1 MNTPRTLLMTL
12 TAAAACLAMAACTT
26 TPPNNATLD
35 EAHSDFRSAQANPQ
49 AVQLA
54 AIELKQAE
62 DALKLA
68 DDAWSRRDSDS
79 DVEHLAYLAKQ
90 RVAIAQAV
98 TVQKSSE
105 QSVENADAARG
116 KVQLA
121 ARTREVSA
129 AEQNAEASQQQANR
143 AEARSSDLEAQLRAL
158 NAKQT
163 DRGVVITIGDVLFDT
178 GKSDL
183 RSGGTQSVQKLAD
196 FLKQYPLRTALIE
209 GYTDSVGGDM
219 LNDQL
224 SERRAESV
232 RSALMRA
239 GISGDRLAAK
249 GYGEEYPAAGNNS
262 SSGRQL
268 NRRVEVIL
276 SDDNGK
282 VMPR

>member
-1 MNTPRTLLMTL
+1 
-12 TAAAACLAMAACTT
+12 
-26 TPPNNATLD
+26 
-35 EAHSDFRSAQANPQ
+35 
-49 AVQLA
+49 
-54 AIELKQAE
+54 
-62 DALKLA
+62 
-68 DDAWSRRDSDS
+68 
-79 DVEHLAYLAKQ
+79 
-90 RVAIAQAV
+90 
-98 TVQKSSE
+98 VQKSSE

-121 ARTREVSA
+121 ARTLEVTA
-129 AEQNAEASQQQANR
+129 AQQNADASQRQANR

-183 RSGGTQSVQKLAD
+183 RSGGSQSVQKLAD

-232 RSALMRA
+232 RSALMQA

-282 VMPR
+282 IMPR